1 MNPFEIRLKLLEL
14 AQSILSEEM
23 WAERNRLEN
32 DWNVAKEQALRNK
45 TAELPSYPKMPSLSE
60 DDIIA
65 KAKKLNEFISNT
77 GVDKND

>member
-14 AQSILSEEM
+14 AQSILSEDM

-32 DWNVAKEQALRNK
+32 DWNAKQERAK
-45 TAELPSYPKMPSLSE
+45 TNGTELPSYPKMPSISE
-60 DDIIA
+60 DAIIA

>member
-14 AQSILSEEM
+14 SQSILSEEM

-32 DWNVAKEQALRNK
+32 DWSVAKERAVENK
-45 TAELPSYPKMPSLSE
+45 TELPSYPSMPSLSE
-60 DDIIA
+60 DAIIA

>member
-14 AQSILSEEM
+14 AQSILSDEM

-32 DWNVAKEQALRNK
+32 DWNVRKELSFKNDGK
-45 TAELPSYPKMPSLSE
+45 DMPACPAMPFVHV
-60 DDIIA
+60 DQIIA
-65 KAKKLNEFISNT
+65 QAKKLNEFISNT